1 TKGWFEFDFWPY
13 KLTYYDID
21 GKPETIMIER
31 VNLIADEFKE
41 FGECILTGK
50 QPETGGPEA
59 RAAVVVMQAALESA
73 RTGKLVKL

>member
-1 TKGWFEFDFWPY
+1 
-13 KLTYYDID
+13 
-21 GKPETIMIER
+21 MIER